1 MTNQIKK
8 HETAL
13 NFKKKLI
20 STNEDNKFLP
30 IFLFL
35 NNSRLFYPR
44 FPSLNFKL
52 AQRLNRKKLRS
63 RKFLALVED
72 FARAPSQPR
81 RSMTPEMSEAKGR
94 GRCQSPGGRAPQT
107 SSPTGVA
114 SPPQIEL

>member
-13 NFKKKLI
+13 NLKKKLI

-94 GRCQSPGGRAPQT
+94 GQCQSPGGRALKPH
-107 SSPTGVA
+107 PLRELHR
-114 SPPQIEL
+114 PPK